1 MINYT
6 GLPTLPSVDHGR
18 EWKEEFHH
26 GLTMDESE
34 TSYWSF
40 SEQQWFPLTMNVS
53 GDFYWDYPHQTWS
66 RFKRNVISIGGNN

>member
-1 MINYT
+1 MSK
-6 GLPTLPSVDHGR
+6 LPQISILIEKSITQKPCHGR
-18 EWKEEFHH
+18 EGEDEFHH

-40 SEQQWFPLTMNVS
+40 SEQQWFPLTMNES

-66 RFKRNVISIGGNN
+66 RFK